1 MPISSTLKQ
10 ELVVKYGGSEKN
22 TGKVEVQIAILTEE
36 ILALTKHMIE
46 NKKDKISKS
55 GLYRKVA
62 KRKNLLAYLEINDIE
77 RYRTIVKELNLRG

>member
-62 KRKNLLAYLEINDIE
+62 KRKNLLAYLERNDIE